1 LDQRSSASEVRTL
14 RHDLLAD
21 FTEAVIAVALL
32 GVTVAVLY
40 RLIVGDVPWT
50 FFVGEI
56 LGLGMGVSLL
66 MVTGPRRRRP

>member
-1 LDQRSSASEVRTL
+1 MGNQF
-14 RHDLLAD
+14 LAD
-21 FTEAVIAVALL
+21 FFEALIAVALL

-40 RLIVGDVPWT
+40 RLIIGEVPWT
-50 FFVGEI
+50 FFVGEL